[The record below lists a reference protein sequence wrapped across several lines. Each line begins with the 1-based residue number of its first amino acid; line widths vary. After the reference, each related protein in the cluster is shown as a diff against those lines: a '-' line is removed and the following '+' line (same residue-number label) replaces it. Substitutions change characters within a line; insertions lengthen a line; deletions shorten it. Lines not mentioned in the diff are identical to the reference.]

1 MTQAQKIAK
10 EKFKKAID
18 YRKKTGVSLKEAF
31 AHIYGKKV
39 GAVKKKSAPKK
50 KSATKK
56 VTGSH
61 KDTKSHNV
69 NIRVV
74 SGYKKLGALPIDF
87 KGNFLGYRFKVLN
100 QYQLDGGVTAQL
112 VELDGKGDIIAQLT
126 GNPKENDRATAVLYS
141 GGLATG
147 KDVYLDEK
155 DKKELQKRIKT
166 FVTGLNKEVAAYNS
180 GKDTSKKK
188 SKGLKIVYKPET
200 KKLAI
205 VDQIKFIL
213 KSNKKILKGGY
224 TLKTGTIRERKIAGL
239 KIGALYEFFDVKGLT
254 DVDSLKKAYF
264 KLAKVYHPDA
274 GGTKEQ
280 FQKLQKEYEGLF
292 KTIMSGSNL
301 SANDIA
307 NEIELDENLRKA
319 VDAIIGIPQLNLE
332 LIGKW
337 IWVSGNTYPI
347 RNELK
352 NAGFMFAPVKKMWY
366 YKGIESAGRGKLT
379 IDEIRKKYGSQAIQK
394 EGMKKIQGIGENI
407 SVAKKKKFYLS
418 LKKALK
424 ALDNR
429 KDQKIIISGIIN
441 KIH

>member
-1 MTQAQKIAK
+1 MTQAQKVAK

-39 GAVKKKSAPKK
+39 GAVKKKAAPKK
-50 KSATKK
+50 KIAPKKKAATKK

-69 NIRVV
+69 NIRVM

-155 DKKELQKRIKT
+155 DKKDLQKRIKT

-188 SKGLKIVYKPET
+188 SKGLKIVYKAET
-200 KKLAI
+200 KKLAVI
-205 VDQIKFIL
+205 DQIKSIL

-224 TLKTGTIRERKIAGL
+224 TLKSGVIREK
-239 KIGALYEFFDVKGLT
+239 KIGAIKVVNGMYNTT
-254 DVDSLKKAYF
+254 DL
-264 KLAKVYHPDA
+264 L
-274 GGTKEQ
+274 
-280 FQKLQKEYEGLF
+280 
-292 KTIMSGSNL
+292 
-301 SANDIA
+301 NDINYWQTILLELR
-307 NEIELDENLRKA
+307 NEYKSSDPKYKKNIMQDINIAKKWLETRKKQLKFELD
-319 VDAIIGIPQLNLE
+319 
-332 LIGKW
+332 
-337 IWVSGNTYPI
+337 
-347 RNELK
+347 K
-352 NAGFMFAPVKKMWY
+352 NK
-366 YKGIESAGRGKLT
+366 
-379 IDEIRKKYGSQAIQK
+379 
-394 EGMKKIQGIGENI
+394 
-407 SVAKKKKFYLS
+407 
-418 LKKALK
+418 
-424 ALDNR
+424 
-429 KDQKIIISGIIN
+429 
-441 KIH
+441 

>member
-1 MTQAQKIAK
+1 MTQAQKVAK
-10 EKFKKAID
+10 EKFKKAIE

-39 GAVKKKSAPKK
+39 GAVKKKAASKK
-50 KSATKK
+50 KATTKK
-56 VTGSH
+56 VTASH

-69 NIRVV
+69 NIRVM

-155 DKKELQKRIKT
+155 DKKDLQKRIKT

-200 KKLAI
+200 KKLAVI
-205 VDQIKFIL
+205 DQIKSIL

-224 TLKTGTIRERKIAGL
+224 TLKTGVIREK
-239 KIGALYEFFDVKGLT
+239 KIGAIKVVNGMYNTT
-254 DVDSLKKAYF
+254 DL
-264 KLAKVYHPDA
+264 L
-274 GGTKEQ
+274 
-280 FQKLQKEYEGLF
+280 
-292 KTIMSGSNL
+292 
-301 SANDIA
+301 NDINYWQTILLELR
-307 NEIELDENLRKA
+307 NEYKSSDPKYKKNIMQDINIAKKWLETRKKQLKFELD
-319 VDAIIGIPQLNLE
+319 
-332 LIGKW
+332 
-337 IWVSGNTYPI
+337 
-347 RNELK
+347 K
-352 NAGFMFAPVKKMWY
+352 NK
-366 YKGIESAGRGKLT
+366 
-379 IDEIRKKYGSQAIQK
+379 
-394 EGMKKIQGIGENI
+394 
-407 SVAKKKKFYLS
+407 
-418 LKKALK
+418 
-424 ALDNR
+424 
-429 KDQKIIISGIIN
+429 
-441 KIH
+441 

>member
-112 VELDGKGDIIAQLT
+112 VELDGKGDIIAELT
-126 GNPKENDRATAVLYS
+126 GNPKENDRAAAVLYS

-147 KDVYLDEK
+147 KDVYLDDK
-155 DKKELQKRIKT
+155 DKKDLQKRIKT

-200 KKLAI
+200 KKLAVI
-205 VDQIKFIL
+205 DQIKSIL

-224 TLKTGTIRERKIAGL
+224 TLKAGTIREAKVAGL
-239 KIGALYEFFDVKGLT
+239 KVLNGMYNTT
-254 DVDSLKKAYF
+254 DL
-264 KLAKVYHPDA
+264 L
-274 GGTKEQ
+274 
-280 FQKLQKEYEGLF
+280 
-292 KTIMSGSNL
+292 
-301 SANDIA
+301 NDINYWQTILLELRSEYKSA
-307 NEIELDENLRKA
+307 DIKYKKNIMQDITIAKKWLEMRKKQLKTELDK
-319 VDAIIGIPQLNLE
+319 
-332 LIGKW
+332 
-337 IWVSGNTYPI
+337 
-347 RNELK
+347 
-352 NAGFMFAPVKKMWY
+352 
-366 YKGIESAGRGKLT
+366 
-379 IDEIRKKYGSQAIQK
+379 QK
-394 EGMKKIQGIGENI
+394 
-407 SVAKKKKFYLS
+407 
-418 LKKALK
+418 
-424 ALDNR
+424 
-429 KDQKIIISGIIN
+429 
-441 KIH
+441 